1 MIGRWQSNCVGD
13 YCGGAIY
20 VAARHEGVEGDY
32 VLAMYMDA
40 DPAIIFGRDL
50 FGEPKKQA
58 RQPALPQR
66 QPLPRLGRA
75 RRRAADR
82 PARPS

>member
-13 YCGGAIY
+13 YCGGALY

-40 DPAIIFGRDL
+40 DPAIVFGRDL
-50 FGEPKKQA
+50 FGEPKKRA
-58 RQPALPQR
+58 EQR
-66 QPLPRLGRA
+66 SST
-75 RRRAADR
+75 AAAAASA
-82 PARPS
+82 PGSSAAACG